1 MCWFFGR
8 YLLKK
13 KEQKIE
19 EAKGLAQEFN
29 AAEGVILA
37 AYQGLTFS
45 QQDTVRRSVKSAGND
60 FKVVKNTLLKKAFAE
75 SGISG
80 LDEHLAKSTAL
91 LLVRRDFAAAAKT
104 ITKFVKDFAPLS
116 VKAGYLDG
124 KLLSAKEVAVISEL
138 PSREVLLA
146 GILSSMNAPAQNFVS
161 VLTNIPRG
169 LLNVLK
175 AIGEKQAEGGVPA

>member
-1 MCWFFGR
+1 M
-8 YLLKK
+8 KK

-29 AAEGVILA
+29 TAEGVILA

-80 LDEHLAKSTAL
+80 LDEYLAKSTAL
-91 LLVRRDFAAAAKT
+91 LLVRKDFAAAAKT
-104 ITKFVKDFAPLS
+104 ITKYARDFAPLA

-124 KLLSAKEVAVISEL
+124 RLLNAKEVAVISEL
-138 PSREVLLA
+138 PSREALLA
-146 GILSSMNAPAQNFVS
+146 NGLSTKTAPAQNFVS
-161 VLTNIPRG
+161 VLSNIPRG

-175 AIGEKQAEGGVPA
+175 AVGEKQAAAEAAL